1 MKWKVLQ
8 MPESYVRDE
17 AVSTPT
23 FGRFIVEPLE
33 RGFGYTLGN
42 TLRRVLLSSLQGA
55 SVIACKFNNSGVL
68 HEFTAI
74 PGLLEDATD
83 VILNLKQIRFK
94 HRGDGPRIGIFRATG
109 EKEIRAGDLQISSDV
124 QVLNPELH
132 IATVNKDSDLEL
144 EVEVTT
150 GRGYMTAEE
159 HQKTTQRPLGVIVMD
174 TNFSPITH
182 VSYTVES
189 ARIGQRIDFDKL
201 ILDVRTDGSIVPQ
214 DGLAMA
220 GKILRDHFSLFV
232 RFEEEFIEEAE
243 EKVDEEFT
251 RIKTLLEKSVDE
263 LELSVRSAN
272 CLRAARIRTL
282 GDLVQKS
289 EAEMLQYRNFGK
301 KSLKE
306 IQDLIQ
312 GMGLHFGMDVTKY
325 LGVRP
330 PASEEGEEGEEI
342 LEGEELDLGEDE
354 ISIEV
359 EGEEDV

>member
-23 FGRFIVEPLE
+23 YGRFIVEPLE

-55 SVIACKFNNSGVL
+55 AVIACKLNNTGVL
-68 HEFTAI
+68 HEFTSI
-74 PGLLEDATD
+74 PGVLEDATD
-83 VILNLKQIRFK
+83 IVLNLKQIRFR
-94 HRGDGPRIGIFRATG
+94 HLGDGPRIGIFRATG
-109 EKEIRAGDLQISSDV
+109 EKEIRAGDLQVSSDV

-132 IATVNKDSDLEL
+132 IAMVNKDADFEM

-150 GRGYMTAEE
+150 GRGYLTAEE

-174 TNFSPITH
+174 TNFSPVTH

-201 ILDVRTDGSIVPQ
+201 ILEIQTDGSILPE
-214 DGLAMA
+214 DALAVA
-220 GKILRDHFSLFV
+220 GKVLRDHFNLFV
-232 RFEEEFIEEAE
+232 RFKEEIVEEAE

-251 RIKTLLEKSVDE
+251 RIKTLLEKGVDE

-272 CLRAARIRTL
+272 CLRAARIRSL

-330 PASEEGEEGEEI
+330 AEPEGDEEFEGLEDGEA
-342 LEGEELDLGEDE
+342 LDLGEEE
-354 ISIEV
+354 IELAP
-359 EGEEDV
+359 EEDV